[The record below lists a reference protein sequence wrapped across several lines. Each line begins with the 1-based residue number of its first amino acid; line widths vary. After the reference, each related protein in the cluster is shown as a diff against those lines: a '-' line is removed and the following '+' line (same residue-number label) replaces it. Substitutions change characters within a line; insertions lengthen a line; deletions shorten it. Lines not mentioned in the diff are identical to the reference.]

1 LYLKNC
7 KYLIYMIEIFCI
19 NCNTKKEFPLGLT
32 LSEIAKEFGI
42 NGKYPIL
49 AALVNNKLKEM
60 SFQIF
65 KPKTIQFID
74 ITHPIGI
81 RVYLRSLAF
90 VMYKAV
96 KDLYPNA
103 MLSIEHSVSK
113 GWYCEIDN
121 FYSEITNEVAQ
132 RIKHRMQEI
141 IDMDI
146 PFIRKEILTKEAS
159 ALFESQGLIDKSK
172 LFNTRKQLFS
182 SVYYLDDAINYFY
195 GYLVPSTAYVN
206 KFDLVKY
213 YNGLL
218 IQPPKRDNPE
228 VIEEMVVQNKMFKI
242 FREHKKWCEILE
254 VPYVGYLNALIEND
268 KISDLIKIS
277 EALHEKKIAKIA
289 DNIFKR
295 RGDVK
300 LILISGPSSSGKTTF
315 SMRLGVQL
323 RVLGFKT
330 VQISLDNYFV
340 NREFTPKDENGDYD
354 FECLEALDVERFNE
368 DLMRLMNGEEV
379 EIPKFNFTDGKRV
392 FDGTILKLEKN
403 SLIIVEGIHG
413 LNPKLTHKI
422 EDKLKYRIFVSA
434 LTQLSIDKQNPI
446 PTTDN
451 RLLRRIVRD
460 SNFRSYSALDTLKRW
475 DSVRRGEEKY
485 IFPYQEN
492 ADIMFNSALLYELS
506 VLKKH
511 ADPILKEVPENV
523 PEYAEALRLL
533 KFISYFKT
541 IVKEDGIPPTSILRE
556 FVGNSSFIY

>member
-1 LYLKNC
+1 
-7 KYLIYMIEIFCI
+7 
-19 NCNTKKEFPLGLT
+19 
-32 LSEIAKEFGI
+32 
-42 NGKYPIL
+42 
-49 AALVNNKLKEM
+49 
-60 SFQIF
+60 
-65 KPKTIQFID
+65 
-74 ITHPIGI
+74 
-81 RVYLRSLAF
+81 
-90 VMYKAV
+90 
-96 KDLYPNA
+96 
-103 MLSIEHSVSK
+103 
-113 GWYCEIDN
+113 
-121 FYSEITNEVAQ
+121 
-132 RIKHRMQEI
+132 
-141 IDMDI
+141 
-146 PFIRKEILTKEAS
+146 
-159 ALFESQGLIDKSK
+159 
-172 LFNTRKQLFS
+172 
-182 SVYYLDDAINYFY
+182 
-195 GYLVPSTAYVN
+195 
-206 KFDLVKY
+206 
-213 YNGLL
+213 
-218 IQPPKRDNPE
+218 
-228 VIEEMVVQNKMFKI
+228 
-242 FREHKKWCEILE
+242 
-254 VPYVGYLNALIEND
+254 
-268 KISDLIKIS
+268 
-277 EALHEKKIAKIA
+277 
-289 DNIFKR
+289 
-295 RGDVK
+295 
-300 LILISGPSSSGKTTF
+300 
-315 SMRLGVQL
+315 MRLGVQL